1 MRAACVRDLSVSWNG
16 HPLVGPVSF
25 ELPTGGVLGLRG
37 PSGAGKSTI
46 LRALI
51 RLLPAELHIKGQV
64 QVLGMD
70 VFCEQ
75 VDLPALRSKACLV
88 GQTPVVFPGSIL
100 ANAAFGLR
108 HLVHGSRKQTR
119 KRAEAALIEAALW
132 DEVKDRLDA
141 PADQLS
147 VGQKQRLCLART
159 LALDPELL
167 LLDEPTSAL
176 DRNSAAAVEAA
187 VMGLKGRRG
196 VLIVSHDEA
205 QLARLCDE
213 VLSLEGCCTSQGKSL
228 QLSSAVSLHSNDAG
242 PRH

>member
-1 MRAACVRDLSVSWNG
+1 MTAVCVRDLSVSWNG

-25 ELPTGGVLGLRG
+25 ELPIGAVVGLRG

-46 LRALI
+46 LRALV
-51 RLLPAELHIKGQV
+51 RLLPAELHVKGQV

-70 VFCEQ
+70 VLCEE

-100 ANAAFGLR
+100 WNAAFGVR
-108 HLVHGSRKQTR
+108 HVIRGSGKHIKQRT
-119 KRAEAALIEAALW
+119 EAALIEAGLW
-132 DEVKDRLDA
+132 DEVRDRLEA

-147 VGQKQRLCLART
+147 VGQKQRLCIART

-187 VMGLKGRRG
+187 VMGLNGRRA

-213 VLSLEGCCTSQGKSL
+213 VVSLEACCCSAEDAAPRSPKLVARLRSVQG
-228 QLSSAVSLHSNDAG
+228 
-242 PRH
+242 